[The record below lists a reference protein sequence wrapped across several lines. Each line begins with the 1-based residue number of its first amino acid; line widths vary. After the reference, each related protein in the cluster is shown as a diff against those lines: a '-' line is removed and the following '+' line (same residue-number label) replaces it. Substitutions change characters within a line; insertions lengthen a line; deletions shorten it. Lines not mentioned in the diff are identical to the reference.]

1 MTLAGMIMSIVNGS
15 FKKISSENVA
25 ITVVIFFAAL
35 GLLVISL
42 ITFLVQKRFPA
53 AIDWLTPIYGFYLFL
68 CLLPV
73 TIEDPRKPKFLQ
85 GQSLIIASILDILAC
100 FVLAAFGTSRY
111 SIASAGRVIFYLNGL
126 NLFLRLGL
134 TPQFPLGMMLL
145 QLGSL

>member
-53 AIDWLTPIYGFYLFL
+53 AIDWLTYGFYLFL
-68 CLLPV
+68 CILPV

-85 GQSLIIASILDILAC
+85 GQSLIIAAILDILAC

-111 SIASAGRVIFYLNGL
+111 SIASAGRVIFYLNVL